1 MTELDAVGA
10 PITVTVAF
18 PGPVATQ
25 IFDLPAPVSAD
36 SAAAL
41 SMLQRLVGRRGML
54 PDEAG
59 ALLFDAAMA
68 ARPWVT
74 TDRDGLREFVGPQHT
89 VLDRIAADAAA
100 PADD

>member
-1 MTELDAVGA
+1 
-10 PITVTVAF
+10 
-18 PGPVATQ
+18 VATQ
-25 IFDLPAPVSAD
+25 IFDLPAPASAD

-59 ALLFDAAMA
+59 ALMFEAAMG

-74 TDRDGLREFVGPQHT
+74 TDRAGLREFVGPQRT
-89 VLDRIAADAAA
+89 LLDAIAVEALA
-100 PADD
+100 PTDDG